1 MQELSTQ
8 QINEAIDDSVAKQIP
23 LGLSIQGDA
32 WLRMHSRFLAIADEH
47 ILVEMPSADDG
58 TPHEFVPAEKVA
70 LSFKLKH
77 HKYLGQ
83 ARVAG
88 QRQLKLPDG
97 TCIPTL
103 SLCWP
108 MHMQRLQRRSF
119 ARVAVPPGKVV
130 RVSFWTGGCD
140 AEPKGPSD
148 HRSVWSGQVAD
159 LSAGGFQATVTREVP
174 ELVTGQPI
182 GVRIVFGPGEASV
195 YADAQFRHKQPD
207 QTGVS
212 LGFQFVGLAHTEQGR
227 ENLRLISRKMSEFSR
242 STRSSAGRPRRRDR
256 HANPRRSRQTV

>member
-1 MQELSTQ
+1 MQDLSTQ
-8 QINEAIDDSVAKQIP
+8 QINEAIRDSVAKHIP
-23 LGLSIQGDA
+23 LGLSIQTDA
-32 WLRMHSRFLAIADEH
+32 WLRMHSRFLAISEEH

-58 TPHEFVPAEKVA
+58 APHEFVPAEKVA

-77 HKYLGQ
+77 HKYLSQ

-130 RVSFWTGGCD
+130 RVSFWTGGRD
-140 AEPKGPSD
+140 AEPTGPSD
-148 HRSVWSGQVAD
+148 PRSVWSGQVVD
-159 LSAGGFQATVTREVP
+159 LSAGGFQAIITAEVP

-195 YADAQFRHKQPD
+195 YADAQFRHKQPED
-207 QTGVS
+207 AGVS
-212 LGFQFVGLAHTEQGR
+212 FGFQFVGLAHTEQGR

-242 STRSSAGRPRRRDR
+242 STRSGNRPRRRE
-256 HANPRRSRQTV
+256 RRPIQRPTRQTA